1 VCLVFSKL
9 DLQQVEGEEVLV
21 MEEARDSDCA
31 VWQGGAST
39 TSQTAN
45 KEKLGSTLAN
55 LESNGFRDVH
65 LGETSCDRE
74 VVNVA

>member
-1 VCLVFSKL
+1 
-9 DLQQVEGEEVLV
+9 

-39 TSQTAN
+39 TSQTAI

-55 LESNGFRDVH
+55 SESNGFRDVH
-65 LGETSCDRE
+65 LSETSCDRE